1 MSKHTEGP
9 WTVGEVRHAGKYQ
22 LVQRHDLTG
31 YICEVQAPYFGNAID
46 TDTREANARLIAAAP
61 QLLEALEQAATLI
74 YQYHNI
80 GALLGSDHG
89 LCPEYEDCKLCTT
102 VRSLRSVLRAARG
115 QEA

>member
-1 MSKHTEGP
+1 MERNEGYLINGIIHVP
-9 WTVGEVRHAGKYQ
+9 DVYEEHHA
-22 LVQRHDLTG
+22 D
-31 YICEVQAPYFGNAID
+31 
-46 TDTREANARLIAAAP
+46 ARLIAAAP
-61 QLLEALEQAATLI
+61 QMYEALEQAATLI

-115 QEA
+115 QEAN